1 MHYLKLKNWLKYSPH
16 RVLWYPITKSVYP
29 LCYKKND
36 ELKEH
41 IVLKKNS
48 FALKW
53 LELIAVKINSW
64 IFSCC
69 VTPAGTYFLS
79 YVLLRSIYKYLV
91 VQLLITD
98 SLLQQRVIYINI
110 KQFKK
115 LFNYR
120 IIVLIY
126 VNSFFIIFSFAF
138 LFRQVI

>member
-1 MHYLKLKNWLKYSPH
+1 MVSDNKISLSPLLQI
-16 RVLWYPITKSVYP
+16 R
-29 LCYKKND
+29 KND

>member
-1 MHYLKLKNWLKYSPH
+1 MLYILLKIQRVNWSILTH
-16 RVLWYPITKSVYP
+16 I
-29 LCYKKND
+29 LCYTYND
-36 ELKEH
+36 EVQEH
-41 IVLKKNS
+41 TFVFEEEFL
-48 FALKW
+48 ALKW

-79 YVLLRSIYKYLV
+79 YVLLHSIYKYLV

-98 SLLQQRVIYINI
+98 SLLQHRLIYINI

-126 VNSFFIIFSFAF
+126 VKAF
-138 LFRQVI
+138 LLFPFLYCYKCFTLVLNA